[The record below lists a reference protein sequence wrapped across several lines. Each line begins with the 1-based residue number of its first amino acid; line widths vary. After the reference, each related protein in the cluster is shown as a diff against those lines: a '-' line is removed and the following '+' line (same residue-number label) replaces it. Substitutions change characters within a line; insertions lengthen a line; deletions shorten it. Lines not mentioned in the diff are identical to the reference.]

1 MERFTERTRR
11 EEIESLPTC
20 WECGDACAE
29 LTQAP
34 WTAQRMLVG
43 ACCLPPVEEQ
53 FWNAMTP
60 AELAA
65 LDAQEL
71 AIFGPRKEA
80 ARAVRYS
87 ESEVA

>member
-1 MERFTERTRR
+1 MQERTRR
-11 EEIESLPTC
+11 EERESDPTC

-53 FWNAMTP
+53 PENAVTL

-65 LDAQEL
+65 QDAEEL
-71 AIFGPRKEA
+71 AIFGATFRKEA
-80 ARAVRYS
+80 ARATRYS
-87 ESEVA
+87 EVA